1 MAHGLTNAQVAAELA
16 ITPGTVANHLEH
28 IRDKL
33 DLHNRAQIAAWA
45 TEQGLYDGA

>member
-1 MAHGLTNAQVAAELA
+1 MMRVLRQRRFPHRLC
-16 ITPGTVANHLEH
+16 ANHLEH